1 MTGSVE
7 DAHPTAGR
15 LAALLIDASTEAI
28 SAAGGHAGGIY
39 LRSRTPGL
47 LRLAVLAGLPGP
59 LFRPWWRL
67 HADRPF
73 PVADAYRLGVQVILP
88 NATET
93 MRRYPQFAAGL
104 PFQFGSL
111 YVPVVAGATT
121 YGVLTVLRPA
131 VTDAAEVLSGR
142 DRVVRLAQELAEALR
157 GLEDEDPDQVAWDGE
172 PVCLRPPTASTS
184 VGRVGRFAWD
194 PETTYITLDEDL
206 HTLLGVPPS
215 EFAGTIEAFA
225 EAVAPSDAH
234 RILATLRDTA
244 VGRPPALPLYLR
256 DEDGEL
262 RLLDLWNACEPP
274 AAPAVRGVV
283 VAPGPAPTADS
294 AADLLPE
301 GVFCVDR
308 LGLVVYA
315 NPRAAQLLGRPR
327 AELVGRDLWEAVPW
341 LARPD
346 FEDHLRAALLTPDPV
361 HFHLV
366 RPPGGEPQTGSTVRG
381 PELLEPEPRPPERD
395 SSAEPSVRGP
405 GAGPT
410 AGKPG
415 AGSTVPEPETGSPA
429 RDTSAEPGAEEP
441 GPGRAPAPREPE
453 RDAGARPTAA
463 EPGPGPTAQEA
474 RQPQSVHDA
483 GTTPTAGEPGPG
495 WTAQD
500 ARQPQSVQGAGTKP
514 TTGEPGAGPTAQEAR
529 QPQSVHDAGTTP
541 TTGEPGPGPTA
552 QGPQAPHSVH
562 HTGTTPTTGEPGPG
576 PTAQGPQA
584 PHSVHHT
591 GTTPTAKGSESPLPT
606 RDAGSPSRAHGTG
619 SPPPAQDTGPP
630 PPADHPGSP
639 RPAPDPG
646 PPPPATPH
654 IAPTQDTSAS
664 PQPYEGDWLALSV
677 HSGPDRL
684 TCTVR
689 PASRVPD
696 SPAGQEMSEGGVSPL
711 APLYRPIALAI
722 ALTEASTARQVSAV
736 VMRELLPAF
745 GGRRLAIYL
754 LQERHLYL
762 EWEAGF
768 PKGFLAPFEGVD
780 LGARLPGVETL
791 TTGRPLFFDSMEQL
805 TAAYPGI
812 PLDAAEGA
820 RAFLP
825 LIASGRPVGSCIL
838 GFDRP
843 RSFSTEERT
852 VLTALAGL
860 IAHAME
866 KAQRYESETVLARG
880 LQQALLPRRLAA
892 HPLLETTGRYLPGT
906 AGMEVGGDWYDVVE
920 SGDGLALVIGDVQ
933 GHGVQ
938 AAATM
943 GQLRTA
949 VRAFA
954 LGDRPPDEVLS
965 STNHLLIDLDPGL
978 FASCCY
984 IRLDPATGVAR
995 AARAGH
1001 PPPLLRSPDGRTRV
1015 LDLPGGVVLGVAPR
1029 ARYPVTEL
1037 RMEPGAILALYTDG
1051 LVEKPGS
1058 DIDQGITALRV
1069 ALAKAGAPAARPGSR
1084 FLAGVADRLTA
1095 TARHALDR
1103 PDDIALLLA
1112 TRRATPTRSP

>member
-15 LAALLIDASTEAI
+15 LTALLIDASTEAI
-28 SAAGGHAGGIY
+28 SAAGGHAGGVY

-47 LRLAVLAGLPGP
+47 LRLAVLSGLPGP

-67 HADRPF
+67 HSDRPF
-73 PVADAYRLGVQVILP
+73 PVADAYRLGVQVVLS

-111 YVPVVAGATT
+111 YVPVVGGSTT

-131 VTDAAEVLSGR
+131 VTDAAEVLSEY
-142 DRVVRLAQELAEALR
+142 DRVVRLAQELGAALR
-157 GLEDEDPDQVAWDGE
+157 GLEDANPDQVAWDGE

-184 VGRVGRFAWD
+184 LGRAGRFAWD
-194 PETTYITLDEDL
+194 PETADITLDEDL
-206 HTLLGVPPS
+206 HTLLGMPPS
-215 EFAGTIEAFA
+215 EFPGTVEAFA
-225 EAVAPSDAH
+225 EAVAPTDAH

-256 DEDGEL
+256 AEDGAL
-262 RLLDLWNACEPP
+262 RLLDLWNAYEPP

-283 VAPGPAPTADS
+283 VAPGPGPTADS
-294 AADLLPE
+294 AADLLPD

-341 LARPD
+341 LGRPD
-346 FEDHLRAALLTPDPV
+346 FEDHMRAALLTPDPV

-366 RPPGGEPQTGSTVRG
+366 RP
-381 PELLEPEPRPPERD
+381 
-395 SSAEPSVRGP
+395 SAQEPS
-405 GAGPT
+405 
-410 AGKPG
+410 
-415 AGSTVPEPETGSPA
+415 ET
-429 RDTSAEPGAEEP
+429 R
-441 GPGRAPAPREPE
+441 
-453 RDAGARPTAA
+453 
-463 EPGPGPTAQEA
+463 
-474 RQPQSVHDA
+474 
-483 GTTPTAGEPGPG
+483 
-495 WTAQD
+495 
-500 ARQPQSVQGAGTKP
+500 
-514 TTGEPGAGPTAQEAR
+514 
-529 QPQSVHDAGTTP
+529 
-541 TTGEPGPGPTA
+541 
-552 QGPQAPHSVH
+552 
-562 HTGTTPTTGEPGPG
+562 
-576 PTAQGPQA
+576 
-584 PHSVHHT
+584 
-591 GTTPTAKGSESPLPT
+591 
-606 RDAGSPSRAHGTG
+606 
-619 SPPPAQDTGPP
+619 PPAQGT
-630 PPADHPGSP
+630 GSP
-639 RPAPDPG
+639 RPAPDAGSPRSALDAGSPRSAQGSGAPLSAQDVG
-646 PPPPATPH
+646 PPPSAQDAGPSRPARNAGPPLSAQNAESPPSAQGSGTPLSAQDAGPPPSAQDAGPSRPARNAGPPLSAQNAESPPS
-654 IAPTQDTSAS
+654 APGSGTPLSAQDAEPPPSGRDAESPRLSRDAGPPRPARDTGSPLSAQNTEA
-664 PQPYEGDWLALSV
+664 PQQPYEGDWLALSV
-677 HSGPDRL
+677 YPGPDRL

-689 PASRVPD
+689 PASRVKD
-696 SPAGQEMSEGGVSPL
+696 SPEGQETAELSETGVSAL

-722 ALTEASTARQVSAV
+722 ALTEAVTARQVSAV

-762 EWEAGF
+762 EWETGF
-768 PKGFLAPFEGVD
+768 PKGFLAPFDGVD
-780 LGARLPGVETL
+780 LGTHLPGVETL

-812 PLDAAEGA
+812 ALDATEGA

-825 LIASGRPVGSCIL
+825 LISSGRAVGSCIL

-843 RSFSTEERT
+843 RGFSTEERT

-866 KAQRYESETVLARG
+866 KAQRYESEAALARG
-880 LQQALLPRRLAA
+880 LQQALLPRRLSA
-892 HPLLETTGRYLPGT
+892 HPQLETAGRYLPGT

-943 GQLRTA
+943 GQLRSA

-954 LGDRPPDEVLS
+954 LGDRPPDEVMS

-1015 LDLPGGVVLGVAPR
+1015 LDLPGGVVLGVDPR

-1037 RMEPGAILALYTDG
+1037 QMEPGAILALYTDG
-1051 LVEKPGS
+1051 LVERPGS
-1058 DIDQGITALRV
+1058 DIDEGITALRV
-1069 ALAKAGAPAARPGSR
+1069 ALAKAGAPAARPGGR

-1095 TARHALDR
+1095 TARHAQDR

-1112 TRRATPTRSP
+1112 TRRTAPPPQPH

>member
-1 MTGSVE
+1 MTGSAE

-28 SAAGGHAGGIY
+28 SAAGGHAGGVY

-47 LRLAVLAGLPGP
+47 LRLAALSGLPGP

-67 HADRPF
+67 HSDRPF
-73 PVADAYRLGVQVILP
+73 PVADAYRLGVQVVLP

-111 YVPVVAGATT
+111 YVPVVGGSTT

-131 VTDAAEVLSGR
+131 VADAAEVLAEH
-142 DRVVRLAQELAEALR
+142 DRVVRLAQELGAALR
-157 GLEDEDPDQVAWDGE
+157 RLEDANPDQVAWDGE
-172 PVCLRPPTASTS
+172 PVCLRPPTASAS
-184 VGRVGRFAWD
+184 LGRAGRFAWD
-194 PETTYITLDEDL
+194 PETADITLDEDL

-215 EFAGTIEAFA
+215 EFPGTVEAFA

-244 VGRPPALPLYLR
+244 AGRPPALPLYLR
-256 DEDGEL
+256 AVDGAL
-262 RLLDLWNACEPP
+262 RLLDLWNAYEPP

-283 VAPGPAPTADS
+283 VAPGPGPTADS
-294 AADLLPE
+294 AADLLPD

-341 LARPD
+341 LGRPD

-366 RPPGGEPQTGSTVRG
+366 RPSAQESETR
-381 PELLEPEPRPPERD
+381 RPAQD
-395 SSAEPSVRGP
+395 
-405 GAGPT
+405 
-410 AGKPG
+410 
-415 AGSTVPEPETGSPA
+415 TGSPLA
-429 RDTSAEPGAEEP
+429 
-441 GPGRAPAPREPE
+441 
-453 RDAGARPTAA
+453 
-463 EPGPGPTAQEA
+463 
-474 RQPQSVHDA
+474 
-483 GTTPTAGEPGPG
+483 
-495 WTAQD
+495 
-500 ARQPQSVQGAGTKP
+500 
-514 TTGEPGAGPTAQEAR
+514 
-529 QPQSVHDAGTTP
+529 
-541 TTGEPGPGPTA
+541 A
-552 QGPQAPHSVH
+552 QG
-562 HTGTTPTTGEPGPG
+562 TG
-576 PTAQGPQA
+576 
-584 PHSVHHT
+584 
-591 GTTPTAKGSESPLPT
+591 SPLAA
-606 RDAGSPSRAHGTG
+606 RDAGSPRS
-619 SPPPAQDTGPP
+619 AQD
-630 PPADHPGSP
+630 AGSP
-639 RPAPDPG
+639 RSARDTR
-646 PPPPATPH
+646 PPP
-654 IAPTQDTSAS
+654 SARAAES
-664 PQPYEGDWLALSV
+664 AQPPYEGDLLALSV
-677 HSGPDRL
+677 HPGPDRL

-689 PASRVPD
+689 PASRVKD
-696 SPAGQEMSEGGVSPL
+696 SPEGQETAELSETGMSAL

-722 ALTEASTARQVSAV
+722 ALTEAVTARQVSAV

-762 EWEAGF
+762 EWETGF

-780 LGARLPGVETL
+780 LGTHLPGVETL

-812 PLDAAEGA
+812 PLDATEGA

-825 LIASGRPVGSCIL
+825 LISSGRAVGSCIL

-866 KAQRYESETVLARG
+866 KAQRYESETALARG

-892 HPLLETTGRYLPGT
+892 HPQLETTGRYLPGT

-943 GQLRTA
+943 GQLRSA

-954 LGDRPPDEVLS
+954 LGDRPPDEVMS
-965 STNHLLIDLDPGL
+965 STNHLLTDLDPGL

-1015 LDLPGGVVLGVAPR
+1015 LDLPGGVVLGVDPR

-1051 LVEKPGS
+1051 LVERPGS
-1058 DIDQGITALRV
+1058 DIDEGITALRV
-1069 ALAKAGAPAARPGSR
+1069 ALAKAGAPAARPGGR

-1112 TRRATPTRSP
+1112 TRRAAPPPGSH

>member
-7 DAHPTAGR
+7 DPDPTAGR

-28 SAAGGHAGGIY
+28 SAAGGHAGGVY

-47 LRLAVLAGLPGP
+47 LRLAALSGLPGP

-67 HADRPF
+67 HSDRPF
-73 PVADAYRLGVQVILP
+73 PVADAYRLGVQVVLP

-111 YVPVVAGATT
+111 YVPVVGGSTT

-131 VTDAAEVLSGR
+131 VADAAEVMSEH
-142 DRVVRLAQELAEALR
+142 DRVVRLAQELGAALR
-157 GLEDEDPDQVAWDGE
+157 ALEDANPDQVAWDGE
-172 PVCLRPPTASTS
+172 PVCLRPPTASAS
-184 VGRVGRFAWD
+184 LGRAGRFAWD
-194 PETTYITLDEDL
+194 PETADITLDEDL

-215 EFAGTIEAFA
+215 EFPGTVEAFA

-244 VGRPPALPLYLR
+244 AGRPPALPLYLR
-256 DEDGEL
+256 AEDGAL
-262 RLLDLWNACEPP
+262 RLLDLWNAYEPP

-283 VAPGPAPTADS
+283 VAPGPGPTADS
-294 AADLLPE
+294 AADLLPD

-341 LARPD
+341 LGRPD

-366 RPPGGEPQTGSTVRG
+366 RPPAQESET
-381 PELLEPEPRPPERD
+381 RP
-395 SSAEPSVRGP
+395 AAQG
-405 GAGPT
+405 
-410 AGKPG
+410 
-415 AGSTVPEPETGSPA
+415 TGSPL
-429 RDTSAEPGAEEP
+429 SA
-441 GPGRAPAPREPE
+441 
-453 RDAGARPTAA
+453 
-463 EPGPGPTAQEA
+463 Q
-474 RQPQSVHDA
+474 
-483 GTTPTAGEPGPG
+483 GTGSPLA
-495 WTAQD
+495 AQD
-500 ARQPQSVQGAGTKP
+500 AGSPLA
-514 TTGEPGAGPTAQEAR
+514 AQ
-529 QPQSVHDAGTTP
+529 DAG
-541 TTGEPGPGPTA
+541 
-552 QGPQAPHSVH
+552 
-562 HTGTTPTTGEPGPG
+562 
-576 PTAQGPQA
+576 
-584 PHSVHHT
+584 
-591 GTTPTAKGSESPLPT
+591 SPLAA
-606 RDAGSPSRAHGTG
+606 RDAGSPLSARDAGSRLATQDAG
-619 SPPPAQDTGPP
+619 SPRSAQDTRPP
-630 PPADHPGSP
+630 PSA
-639 RPAPDPG
+639 
-646 PPPPATPH
+646 
-654 IAPTQDTSAS
+654 QDAESAQ
-664 PQPYEGDWLALSV
+664 PPYEGDLLALSV
-677 HSGPDRL
+677 HPGPDRL

-689 PASRVPD
+689 PASRVKD
-696 SPAGQEMSEGGVSPL
+696 SPEGQETAELSETGMSAL

-722 ALTEASTARQVSAV
+722 ALTEAVTARQVSAV

-762 EWEAGF
+762 EWETGF

-780 LGARLPGVETL
+780 LGTHLPGVETL

-812 PLDAAEGA
+812 PLDATEGA

-825 LIASGRPVGSCIL
+825 LISSGRAVGSCIL

-866 KAQRYESETVLARG
+866 KAQRYESETALARG

-892 HPLLETTGRYLPGT
+892 HPQLETTGRYLPGT

-943 GQLRTA
+943 GQLRSA

-954 LGDRPPDEVLS
+954 LGDRPPDEVMS
-965 STNHLLIDLDPGL
+965 STNHLLTDLDPGL

-1015 LDLPGGVVLGVAPR
+1015 LDLPGGVVLGVDPR

-1051 LVEKPGS
+1051 LVERPGS
-1058 DIDQGITALRV
+1058 DIDEGITALRV
-1069 ALAKAGAPAARPGSR
+1069 ALAKAGAPAARPGGR

-1112 TRRATPTRSP
+1112 TRRAAPPPQPH